1 MIEKNKKIYTH
12 GACEQCLCNQNS
24 KQTAHSV
31 DSGANKHNGNVVEA
45 SRRFFIT
52 NNDATSNYEIPWQHD
67 AWRHCST
74 SCNCN
79 GSISSPFGCSYY
91 MTRYD
96 ASRTTTSLSMSD
108 ATTTVKEIRGVFD
121 GNDKIKWE
129 HHQYKND
136 ATTAKKHAN
145 DIIFSNRCL

>member
-1 MIEKNKKIYTH
+1 
-12 GACEQCLCNQNS
+12 
-24 KQTAHSV
+24 
-31 DSGANKHNGNVVEA
+31 
-45 SRRFFIT
+45 
-52 NNDATSNYEIPWQHD
+52 
-67 AWRHCST
+67 
-74 SCNCN
+74 
-79 GSISSPFGCSYY
+79 

-108 ATTTVKEIRGVFD
+108 ATTTEKEIRGVFD